1 MTAPPPPPP
10 AEDRAPDLGAIPP
23 PTANPAYAANPTI
36 AADSV
41 SKFFGQKVAVSS
53 VSVSFGPGI
62 TGLLGPNGAG
72 KTTLLRMLSG
82 MLVPSE
88 GSVTVL
94 GRNPRQDHEVY
105 RDVGLVPE
113 ESSIYP
119 SMTGREYVEY
129 AATLA
134 GFTKPRLAASRAL
147 HEVALENDADRSLG
161 GYSKGMRQ
169 RAKVA
174 AALVHE
180 PTVLLLDEPLNGTD
194 PVQRAHLIT
203 AFRRLA
209 DSGHTVIV
217 SSHVLQ
223 EVERMASRVI
233 AMVDGR
239 LAAAGDIHAI
249 RRAMSDI
256 PYRVTVAA
264 EPARALARELMGEES
279 VDGVTIAGSSLS
291 IETND
296 LSALGTAVP
305 ALAHRLGVRVTGF
318 SPDDESLESVFRY
331 LVVGR

>member
-1 MTAPPPPPP
+1 MTAPLPPPPPP
-10 AEDRAPDLGAIPP
+10 ARPAGLADIPP
-23 PTANPAYAANPTI
+23 PTANPAYATNATI
-36 AADSV
+36 VADSV

-94 GRNPRQDHEVY
+94 GRNPRKDHGVY

-134 GFTKPRLAASRAL
+134 GFTRPRLAASRAL
-147 HEVALENDADRSLG
+147 NEVSLEDDADRSLG

-180 PTVLLLDEPLNGTD
+180 PTVLILDEPLNGTD
-194 PVQRAHLIT
+194 PVQRAHLIK

-223 EVERMASRVI
+223 EVERMATRVI

-264 EPARALARELMGEES
+264 EPARPLARELMGEDS
-279 VDGVTIAGSSLS
+279 VDGVTIDGTTLS

-296 LSALGTAVP
+296 LPALGTAVP
-305 ALAHRLGVRVTGF
+305 AAAHRLGVHVTGF

>member
-1 MTAPPPPPP
+1 VTTPPPTHGAPPGSSTPPPPQS
-10 AEDRAPDLGAIPP
+10 
-23 PTANPAYAANPTI
+23 NPAYAANPTV

-53 VSVSFGPGI
+53 VSVSFGPGV

-72 KTTLLRMLSG
+72 KTTLLRMLAG
-82 MLVPSE
+82 LLVPSE
-88 GSVTVL
+88 GSISVL
-94 GRNPRQDHEVY
+94 GKDPRKDHAVY

-113 ESSIYP
+113 EASIYP
-119 SMTGREYVEY
+119 AMTGREYVEY
-129 AATLA
+129 AAKLS
-134 GFTKPRLAASRAL
+134 GFKKPRLAASRAL
-147 HEVALENDADRSLG
+147 TEVSLEADADRALG

-180 PTVLLLDEPLNGTD
+180 PAVLILDEPLNGTD

-203 AFRRLA
+203 TFRRLA

-223 EVERMASRVI
+223 EVERMAHRVV

-239 LAAAGDIHAI
+239 LAAAGDIAAI
-249 RRAMSDI
+249 RGAMSDI
-256 PYRVTVAA
+256 PYRVTITA
-264 EPARALARELMGEES
+264 EPPRPLARELMGEDC
-279 VDGVTIAGSSLS
+279 VDGVTIDGTGLS
-291 IETND
+291 VETND
-296 LSALGTAVP
+296 IRSLGMSVP
-305 ALAHRLGVRVTGF
+305 AMAQQLGVRVTGF

-331 LVVGR
+331 LVDGR

>member
-10 AEDRAPDLGAIPP
+10 SAPPPLANIPP
-23 PTANPAYAANPTI
+23 PEANPAYAANPTI
-36 AADSV
+36 GADTV

-82 MLVPSE
+82 LLVPSE
-88 GSVTVL
+88 GKISVL
-94 GRNPRQDHEVY
+94 GEDPRKNHSVY
-105 RDVGLVPE
+105 RNVGLVPE
-113 ESSIYP
+113 ENSIYP

-129 AATLA
+129 AAKLS
-134 GFTKPRLAASRAL
+134 GFKRPHLAASRAL
-147 HEVALENDADRSLG
+147 DEVSLGPDADRALG

-180 PTVLLLDEPLNGTD
+180 PTVLILDEPLNGTD
-194 PVQRAHLIT
+194 PVQRAHLIS
-203 AFRRLA
+203 AFKRLA
-209 DSGHTVIV
+209 QSGHTVIV

-256 PYRVTVAA
+256 PYRVTVSA
-264 EPARALARELMGEES
+264 EPARPLARELMGHEA
-279 VDGVTIAGSSLS
+279 VDGVTIDGTSMS
-291 IETND
+291 IQTND
-296 LSALGTAVP
+296 LLALGVAVP
-305 ALAHRLGVRVTGF
+305 ALASDLGVSVTGF

-331 LVVGR
+331 LVAGR

>member
-1 MTAPPPPPP
+1 VTAPPPPPP
-10 AEDRAPDLGAIPP
+10 LQDIPP
-23 PTANPAYAANPTI
+23 PQANPAYAADPTI
-36 AADSV
+36 GADTV

-82 MLVPSE
+82 LLVPSE
-88 GSVTVL
+88 GKITVL
-94 GRNPRQDHEVY
+94 GQDPRKDYAVY
-105 RDVGLVPE
+105 RNVGLVPE

-119 SMTGREYVEY
+119 TMTGREYVEY
-129 AATLA
+129 AAKLS
-134 GFTKPRLAASRAL
+134 GFKRPHLAASRAL
-147 HEVALENDADRSLG
+147 DEVSLGPDADRSLG

-180 PTVLLLDEPLNGTD
+180 PRVLILDEPLNGTD
-194 PVQRAHLIT
+194 PVQRAHLIS
-203 AFRRLA
+203 AFKRLA
-209 DSGHTVIV
+209 AAGHTVIV

-249 RRAMSDI
+249 RRAMSYI
-256 PYRVTVAA
+256 PYRVTLSA
-264 EPARALARELMGEES
+264 EPARPLARELMGQDS
-279 VDGVTIAGSSLS
+279 VDGVTIDGATMSVQ
-291 IETND
+291 TND
-296 LSALGTAVP
+296 LLALGIAVP
-305 ALAHRLGVRVTGF
+305 ALANQLDVRVTGF

-331 LVVGR
+331 LVAGR

>member
-1 MTAPPPPPP
+1 MTAPPPSPL
-10 AEDRAPDLGAIPP
+10 DRGTSLTDIPP
-23 PTANPAYAANPTI
+23 PVANPAYAANPTI
-36 AADSV
+36 VADSV

-88 GSVTVL
+88 GSVAVL
-94 GRNPRQDHEVY
+94 GRNPRQDHGVY
-105 RDVGLVPE
+105 RNVGLVPE

-134 GFTKPRLAASRAL
+134 GFTKPRLAAARAL
-147 HEVALENDADRSLG
+147 GEVALEADADRSLG

-180 PTVLLLDEPLNGTD
+180 PTVLILDEPLNGTD

-203 AFRRLA
+203 AFLKLA
-209 DSGHTVIV
+209 HSGHTVIV

-223 EVERMASRVI
+223 EVERMATRVI

-249 RRAMSDI
+249 RGAMSDI
-256 PYRVTVAA
+256 PYRVTVEAD
-264 EPARALARELMGEES
+264 PARSLARELMGEES
-279 VDGVTIAGSSLS
+279 VNGVTIDGTSLS
-291 IETND
+291 IETSD
-296 LSALGTAVP
+296 LASLGTAVP
-305 ALAHRLGVRVTGF
+305 ALAHRLGVNLTRF

-331 LVVGR
+331 LVSGR